1 MENLTPKQEK
11 FVMALISGMSQR
23 QAYKFAYNYENMKD
37 TTIDVKACKLFKK
50 DKIQLRYNQLIKEK
64 QQNILKNVSN
74 INSDLLSKV
83 QKYKNENETII
94 EFIESA
100 ILKSLPKEISTQEKL
115 KKINRRRS
123 INDTTRYAVLERAGF
138 KCQCCGMKPL
148 KNNDVILHIDHI
160 IPYSL
165 GGSDSIDNLQV
176 LCDKCNISK
185 RNKFIINHNIDWIE
199 EAQILSRLYFI
210 KRR

>member
-1 MENLTPKQEK
+1 MKKLTPKQDN
-11 FVMALISGMSQR
+11 FVMGLLKGMSQR
-23 QAYKFAYNYENMKD
+23 QAYKMAYEADNMKNE
-37 TTIDVKACKLFKK
+37 TIDKRASELFKREN
-50 DKIQLRYNQLIKEK
+50 IQLVYSQLIREK
-64 QQNILKNVSN
+64 QKAIIKNTSK
-74 INSDLLSKV
+74 INSDLISKID
-83 QKYKNENETII
+83 KYKNENETII
-94 EFIESA
+94 GFIESA
-100 ILKSLPKEISTQEKL
+100 ILKSLPKEISSQEKL
-115 KKINRRRS
+115 KQINRRRS

-199 EAQILSRLYFI
+199 EA
-210 KRR
+210 

>member
-11 FVMALISGMSQR
+11 FVMALINGMSQR
-23 QAYKFAYNYENMKD
+23 QAYKFAYNCKKMKD
-37 TTIDVKACKLFKK
+37 TSIDVSACELFKK

-83 QKYKNENETII
+83 EKYKDDNETVI
-94 EFIESA
+94 EFIENA
-100 ILKSLPKEISTQEKL
+100 ILKSLPKEVLTQEEL
-115 KKINRRRS
+115 KEINRRRN
-123 INDTTRYAVLERAGF
+123 IKDTTRYSVLERAGF
-138 KCQCCGMKPL
+138 KCQCCGIKPL

-165 GGSDSIDNLQV
+165 GGSDNIDNLQV
-176 LCDKCNISK
+176 LCNKCNISK
-185 RNKFIINHNIDWIE
+185 RNKFIINHNVNWVE
-199 EAQILSRLYFI
+199 EA
-210 KRR
+210 

>member
-37 TTIDVKACKLFKK
+37 TTIDVKACELFKK

-83 QKYKNENETII
+83 EKYKNVNETII
-94 EFIESA
+94 EFIESD

-199 EAQILSRLYFI
+199 EA
-210 KRR
+210 

>member
-1 MENLTPKQEK
+1 MRKLTPKQEK
-11 FVMALISGMSQR
+11 FIMALINGMSQR
-23 QAYKFAYNYENMKD
+23 QAYKMAYEADNMKNE
-37 TTIDVKACKLFKK
+37 TIDSKASMLFKQEN
-50 DKIQLRYNQLIKEK
+50 IQLVYSQLIREK
-64 QQNILKNVSN
+64 QKAIIKNTSK
-74 INSDLLSKV
+74 INSDLISKID
-83 QKYKNENETII
+83 KYKNENETII

-165 GGSDSIDNLQV
+165 GGRDSIDNLQV
-176 LCDKCNISK
+176 VWDKCNISK
-185 RNKFIINHNIDWIE
+185 RNKFIINHNIYWIE
-199 EAQILSRLYFI
+199 EA
-210 KRR
+210 

>member
-11 FVMALISGMSQR
+11 FVIGLINGMSQR
-23 QAYKFAYNYENMKD
+23 QAYKFAYDCKKMKD
-37 TTIDVKACKLFKK
+37 TSIDVSACELFKK

-83 QKYKNENETII
+83 EKYKDDNETVI
-94 EFIESA
+94 EFIENA
-100 ILKSLPKEISTQEKL
+100 ILKSLPKEALSQEEL
-115 KKINRRRS
+115 KEINRRRKIS
-123 INDTTRYAVLERAGF
+123 DTTRYAVLERAGF
-138 KCQCCGMKPL
+138 KCQCCGSKPL
-148 KNNDVILHIDHI
+148 KNNDVVLHIDHV
-160 IPYSL
+160 IPHSL

-185 RNKFIINHNIDWIE
+185 RNKFIINHNVNWVE
-199 EAQILSRLYFI
+199 EA
-210 KRR
+210 

>member
-11 FVMALISGMSQR
+11 FVMALINGMSQR
-23 QAYKFAYNYENMKD
+23 QAYKFAYNCKKMKD
-37 TTIDVKACKLFKK
+37 TSIDVSACELFKK

-83 QKYKNENETII
+83 EKYKDDNETAI
-94 EFIESA
+94 EFIENA
-100 ILKSLPKEISTQEKL
+100 ILKSLPKEALSQEEL
-115 KKINRRRS
+115 KEINRRRN
-123 INDTTRYAVLERAGF
+123 IKDTTRYSVLERAGF
-138 KCQCCGMKPL
+138 KCQCCGIKPL

-165 GGSDSIDNLQV
+165 GGSDNIDNLQV
-176 LCDKCNISK
+176 LCNKCNISK
-185 RNKFIINHNIDWIE
+185 RNKFIINHNVNWVE
-199 EAQILSRLYFI
+199 EA
-210 KRR
+210 

>member
-1 MENLTPKQEK
+1 MENLTSKQEK
-11 FVMALISGMSQR
+11 FIMALINGMSQR
-23 QAYKFAYNYENMKD
+23 QAYKFAYDCKKMKD
-37 TTIDVKACKLFKK
+37 TSIDVSACELFKK

-83 QKYKNENETII
+83 EKYKDDNETVI
-94 EFIESA
+94 EFIENA
-100 ILKSLPKEISTQEKL
+100 ILKSLPKEVLTQEEL
-115 KKINRRRS
+115 KEINRRRN
-123 INDTTRYAVLERAGF
+123 IKDTTRYSVLERAGF
-138 KCQCCGMKPL
+138 KCQCCGIKPL

-165 GGSDSIDNLQV
+165 GGSDNIDNLQV

-185 RNKFIINHNIDWIE
+185 RNKFIINHNVNWVE
-199 EAQILSRLYFI
+199 EA
-210 KRR
+210 

>member
-11 FVMALISGMSQR
+11 FIMTLINGMSQR

-83 QKYKNENETII
+83 EKYKNNNETVI
-94 EFIESA
+94 EFIENA
-100 ILKSLPKEISTQEKL
+100 ILKSLPKEALSREEL
-115 KKINRRRS
+115 KEINRRKKIS
-123 INDTTRYAVLERAGF
+123 DTTRYAVLERAGF
-138 KCQCCGMKPL
+138 KCQCCGIKPL
-148 KNNDVILHIDHI
+148 KDNDVILHIDHI

-185 RNKFIINHNIDWIE
+185 RNKFIINHNINWIE
-199 EAQILSRLYFI
+199 EA
-210 KRR
+210 

>member
-11 FVMALISGMSQR
+11 FIMALINGMSQR
-23 QAYKFAYNYENMKD
+23 QAYKFAYNCKKMKD
-37 TTIDVKACKLFKK
+37 TSIDVSACELFKK

-83 QKYKNENETII
+83 EEYKDDNETVI
-94 EFIESA
+94 EFIENA
-100 ILKSLPKEISTQEKL
+100 ILKSLPKEVLTQEEL
-115 KKINRRRS
+115 KEINRRRN
-123 INDTTRYAVLERAGF
+123 IKDTTRYSVLERAGF
-138 KCQCCGMKPL
+138 KCQCCGIKPL

-165 GGSDSIDNLQV
+165 GGSDNIDNLQV
-176 LCDKCNISK
+176 LCNKCNISK
-185 RNKFIINHNIDWIE
+185 RNKFIINHNVNWVE
-199 EAQILSRLYFI
+199 EA
-210 KRR
+210 

>member
-1 MENLTPKQEK
+1 MDNLTPKQEK
-11 FVMALISGMSQR
+11 FIMALINGMSQR
-23 QAYKFAYNYENMKD
+23 QAYKFAYNCENMKD
-37 TTIDVKACKLFKK
+37 TTIDVSACELFKK

-83 QKYKNENETII
+83 EKYKNENETII

-199 EAQILSRLYFI
+199 EA
-210 KRR
+210 

>member
-1 MENLTPKQEK
+1 MSLTTKQEK
-11 FVMALISGMSQR
+11 FVMALINGMSQR
-23 QAYKFAYNYENMKD
+23 QAYKFAYDCKKMKD
-37 TTIDVKACKLFKK
+37 TSIDVSACELFKK

-83 QKYKNENETII
+83 KKNKDDNETVI
-94 EFIESA
+94 EFIENA
-100 ILKSLPKEISTQEKL
+100 ILKSLPKEVLTQEEL
-115 KKINRRRS
+115 KEINRRRN
-123 INDTTRYAVLERAGF
+123 IKDTTRYSVLERAGF
-138 KCQCCGMKPL
+138 KCQCCGIKPL

-165 GGSDSIDNLQV
+165 GGSDNIDNLQV

-185 RNKFIINHNIDWIE
+185 RNKFIIDHNVNWVE
-199 EAQILSRLYFI
+199 EA
-210 KRR
+210 

>member
-83 QKYKNENETII
+83 EKYKNENETII

-199 EAQILSRLYFI
+199 EA
-210 KRR
+210 

>member
-23 QAYKFAYNYENMKD
+23 QAYKFAYDCKKMKD
-37 TTIDVKACKLFKK
+37 TSIDVSACELFKK

-83 QKYKNENETII
+83 EKYKDDNETVI
-94 EFIESA
+94 EFIENA
-100 ILKSLPKEISTQEKL
+100 ILKSLPKEVLTQEEL
-115 KKINRRRS
+115 KEMNRRRN
-123 INDTTRYAVLERAGF
+123 IKDTTRYSVLERAGF
-138 KCQCCGMKPL
+138 KCQCCGIKPL

-165 GGSDSIDNLQV
+165 GGSDNIDNLQV

-185 RNKFIINHNIDWIE
+185 RNKFIINHNVNWVE
-199 EAQILSRLYFI
+199 EA
-210 KRR
+210 

>member
-11 FVMALISGMSQR
+11 FVMALIGGMSQR
-23 QAYKFAYNYENMKD
+23 QAYKFAYNCKKMKD
-37 TTIDVKACKLFKK
+37 TSIDVSACELFKK

-83 QKYKNENETII
+83 EEYKDDNETVI
-94 EFIESA
+94 EFIENA
-100 ILKSLPKEISTQEKL
+100 ILKSLPKEILTQEEL
-115 KKINRRRS
+115 KEINRRRN
-123 INDTTRYAVLERAGF
+123 IKDTTRYSVLERAGF
-138 KCQCCGMKPL
+138 KCQCCGIKPL

-165 GGSDSIDNLQV
+165 GGSDNIDNLQV
-176 LCDKCNISK
+176 LCNKCNISK
-185 RNKFIINHNIDWIE
+185 RNKFIINHNVNWVE
-199 EAQILSRLYFI
+199 EA
-210 KRR
+210 

>member
-11 FVMALISGMSQR
+11 FVMALINGMSQR
-23 QAYKFAYNYENMKD
+23 QAYKFAYDAENMKD
-37 TTIDVKACKLFKK
+37 ATIDTRACRLFKSG
-50 DKIQLRYNQLIKEK
+50 KIQLRYNQLIKEK

-83 QKYKNENETII
+83 EKYKGDNETVI
-94 EFIESA
+94 EFIENA
-100 ILKSLPKEISTQEKL
+100 ILKSLPKEVLTQEEL
-115 KKINRRRS
+115 KEINRRRN
-123 INDTTRYAVLERAGF
+123 IKDTTRYSVLERAGF
-138 KCQCCGMKPL
+138 KCQCCGIKPL

-165 GGSDSIDNLQV
+165 GGSDNIDNLQV

-185 RNKFIINHNIDWIE
+185 RNKFIINHNVNWVE
-199 EAQILSRLYFI
+199 EA
-210 KRR
+210 